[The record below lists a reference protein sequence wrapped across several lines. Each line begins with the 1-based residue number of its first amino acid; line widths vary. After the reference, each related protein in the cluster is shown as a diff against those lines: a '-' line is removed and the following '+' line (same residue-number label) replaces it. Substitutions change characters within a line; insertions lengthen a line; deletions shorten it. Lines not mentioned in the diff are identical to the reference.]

1 MQQTVRLLD
10 SLGERY
16 GAEHTYYNLRTP
28 AEAIKMLCINRPEFA
43 QELLEAHNHGVYY
56 RVMQF
61 GSDMSYDDLRS
72 PLGAKDLYITPVIGG
87 SGGGSTAKI
96 LLGVALVSFA
106 VLSAGSG
113 LGFLGLGQA
122 AFATALPL
130 AQGGGLASGFI
141 LGTTASSVIGAI
153 GTSLVLGGVADLIAP
168 QPQLPKLNRMTGR
181 GETSTGSGP
190 QNVTRAMNGTQSYAY
205 SGAGANTV
213 GIGATVP
220 IAFGKVLASSHL
232 LSIQVT
238 TSQDKSFG
246 VLRNSIVEPSL
257 ENVTINGERMRNKFK
272 AAGGLRSRF
281 WSEDQLNKGGA
292 NDSSDLSRVNQ
303 TAGTNN
309 GILALR
315 NSEGVKQTPSLTLL
329 PNKHFKNTEKRR
341 NYQVFL
347 ELDRGLYDRVGGEG
361 TTRVHG
367 FVTYRITLTGRN
379 VSGPDP
385 VLANVTA
392 TVQGLFTKSQ
402 KFRWCHAIEYPK
414 FKDDEN
420 DAEIETKIVVIDHD
434 THERP
439 SGETQM
445 RMQVR
450 YSGYNFFENN
460 SQNKTYGLLQ
470 Q

>member
-43 QELLEAHNHGVYY
+43 QELVEAHNHGVYY

-72 PLGAKDLYITPVIGG
+72 PLGAKDLYITPIIGG
-87 SGGGSTAKI
+87 SGGGSTSKI
-96 LLGVALVSFA
+96 LLGVGLVAASFLLPGAGLFGTTGLFGAGSAVVAGTAGATATGVALTSLGTA
-106 VLSAGSG
+106 LSAVG
-113 LGFLGLGQA
+113 
-122 AFATALPL
+122 
-130 AQGGGLASGFI
+130 ASMI
-141 LGTTASSVIGAI
+141 
-153 GTSLVLGGVADLIAP
+153 LGGVADIISP
-168 QPQLPKLNRMTGR
+168 QPQVPKLNRMSGR
-181 GETSTGSGP
+181 GETSSGSGP
-190 QNVTRAMNGTQSYAY
+190 QNVTRAMGGTQSYAY

-220 IAFGKVLASSHL
+220 IAFGKVLVSSHL
-232 LSIQVT
+232 LSIQVKA
-238 TSQDKSFG
+238 SPDEEFG
-246 VLRNSIVEPSL
+246 VLRNSIVRPSL
-257 ENVTINGERMRNKFK
+257 EGVTVNGERMRNRFK
-272 AAGGLRSRF
+272 AAGGLRSRL
-281 WSEDQLNKGGA
+281 WSEEQLSKSGVN
-292 NDSSDLSRVNQ
+292 NSSNLSRVDQ

-315 NSEGVKQTPSLTLL
+315 NSEGEKQTPSLTLL
-329 PNKHFKNTEKRR
+329 RNKHFKNTDKRK
-341 NYQVFL
+341 NYQIFL
-347 ELDRGLYDRVGGEG
+347 ELDRGLFDRVGGEG

-414 FKDDEN
+414 FRDDEN
-420 DAEIETKIVVIDHD
+420 DAEIETKIVVIDHE
-434 THERP
+434 THKRP
-439 SGETQM
+439 SSETQM
-445 RMQVR
+445 RIQVR
-450 YSGYNFFENN
+450 YSGYNFFEND
-460 SQNKTYGLLQ
+460 SQNETQGLLE
-470 Q
+470 

>member
-72 PLGAKDLYITPVIGG
+72 PLGAKDLYIAPVIGG
-87 SGGGSTAKI
+87 SGGGSTSKI
-96 LLGVALVSFA
+96 LIGAALVSFA
-106 VLSAGSG
+106 VLTAGAG
-113 LGFLGLGQA
+113 AGFLSLGAGLTAGTFTLGA
-122 AFATALPL
+122 A
-130 AQGGGLASGFI
+130 AS
-141 LGTTASSVIGAI
+141 TAI
-153 GTSLVLGGVADLIAP
+153 GSIGTAMILGGVADIISP
-168 QPQLPKLNRMTGR
+168 QPQVPKTNRMTGR
-181 GETSTGSGP
+181 GESSSGVGP
-190 QNVTRAMNGTQSYAY
+190 KNVTRAMNGTQSYAY
-205 SGAGANTV
+205 TGAGANTV

-220 IAFGKVLASSHL
+220 IAFGKVLVSSHL
-232 LSIQVT
+232 LSIQVET
-238 TSQDKSFG
+238 GQDKSFG

-257 ENVTINGERMRNKFK
+257 ENVTVNGERMRNRFK
-272 AAGGLRSRF
+272 SAGGLRTRL
-281 WSEDQLNKGGA
+281 WNEDQLNTSGVE
-292 NDSSDLSRVNQ
+292 NSSNLSRVDQ
-303 TAGTNN
+303 TAGTDN

-315 NSEGVKQTPSLTLL
+315 NSQGEKQTPSLTLL
-329 PNKHFKNTEKRR
+329 PNKHFKNQEKRK
-341 NYQVFL
+341 NYQIFL
-347 ELDRGLYDRVGGEG
+347 ELDRGLFDRVGGVG

-420 DAEIETKIVVIDHD
+420 DAEIETKITVIDHD
-434 THERP
+434 THARS
-439 SGETQM
+439 SGQTQM
-445 RMQVR
+445 RIQVR
-450 YSGYNFFENN
+450 YSGYNFFEND
-460 SQNKTYGLLQ
+460 SQNKTEGLIE
-470 Q
+470 

>member
-43 QELLEAHNHGVYY
+43 QELVEAHNHGVYY

-72 PLGAKDLYITPVIGG
+72 PLGAKDLYIAPVIGG
-87 SGGGSTAKI
+87 SGGGSTSKI
-96 LLGVALVSFA
+96 LLGAALVSFA
-106 VLSAGSG
+106 VLTAGAG
-113 LGFLGLGQA
+113 AGFLGLGAGLTAGTFTLGA
-122 AFATALPL
+122 A
-130 AQGGGLASGFI
+130 AS
-141 LGTTASSVIGAI
+141 TAI
-153 GTSLVLGGVADLIAP
+153 GSIGTAMILGGVADIISP
-168 QPQLPKLNRMTGR
+168 QPQVPKTNRMTGR
-181 GETSTGSGP
+181 GESSSGVGP

-205 SGAGANTV
+205 NGAGANTV

-220 IAFGKVLASSHL
+220 IAFGKVLVSSHL

-238 TSQDKSFG
+238 TGQDKSFG

-257 ENVTINGERMRNKFK
+257 ENVTVNGERMRNRFK
-272 AAGGLRSRF
+272 AAGGLRSRL
-281 WSEDQLNKGGA
+281 WEDSQLNLGGV
-292 NDSSDLSRVNQ
+292 NDSSDLSRVDQ

-315 NSEGVKQTPSLTLL
+315 NSEGEKQTPSLTLL
-329 PNKHFKNTEKRR
+329 RNKHFKNQERR
-341 NYQVFL
+341 KNYQIFL
-347 ELDRGLYDRVGGEG
+347 ELDRGLFDRVGGVG

-420 DAEIETKIVVIDHD
+420 DAEIETKITVIDHD
-434 THERP
+434 THARS
-439 SGETQM
+439 SGQTQI
-445 RMQVR
+445 RIQVR
-450 YSGYNFFENN
+450 YSGYNFFEND
-460 SQNKTYGLLQ
+460 SQNKTQGLLE
-470 Q
+470 

>member
-43 QELLEAHNHGVYY
+43 QELVEAHNHGVYY

-72 PLGAKDLYITPVIGG
+72 PLGAKDLYIAPVIGG
-87 SGGGSTAKI
+87 SGGGSTSKI
-96 LLGVALVSFA
+96 LLGVGLVAASFLVPGAGLFGTTGLFGAGSAVVAGTAGATATGVALTSLGTA
-106 VLSAGSG
+106 LSAVG
-113 LGFLGLGQA
+113 
-122 AFATALPL
+122 
-130 AQGGGLASGFI
+130 ASMI
-141 LGTTASSVIGAI
+141 
-153 GTSLVLGGVADLIAP
+153 LGGVADIISP
-168 QPQLPKLNRMTGR
+168 QPQVPKTNRMTGR
-181 GETSTGSGP
+181 GESSSGVGP

-205 SGAGANTV
+205 NGAGANTV

-220 IAFGKVLASSHL
+220 IAFGKVLVSSHL

-238 TSQDKSFG
+238 TGQDKSFG

-257 ENVTINGERMRNKFK
+257 ENVTVNGERMRNRFK
-272 AAGGLRSRF
+272 AAGGLRSRL
-281 WSEDQLNKGGA
+281 WEDSQLNLGGV
-292 NDSSDLSRVNQ
+292 NDSSDLSRVDQ

-315 NSEGVKQTPSLTLL
+315 NSEGEKQTPSLTLL
-329 PNKHFKNTEKRR
+329 RNKHFKNQERR
-341 NYQVFL
+341 KNYQIFL
-347 ELDRGLYDRVGGEG
+347 ELDRGLFDRVGGVG

-420 DAEIETKIVVIDHD
+420 DAEIETKITVIDHD
-434 THERP
+434 THARS
-439 SGETQM
+439 SGQTQI
-445 RMQVR
+445 RIQVR
-450 YSGYNFFENN
+450 YSGYNFFEND
-460 SQNKTYGLLQ
+460 SQNKTQGLLE
-470 Q
+470 

>member
-43 QELLEAHNHGVYY
+43 QELVEAHNHGVYY

-72 PLGAKDLYITPVIGG
+72 PLGAKDLYIAPVIGG
-87 SGGGSTAKI
+87 SGGGSTSKI
-96 LLGVALVSFA
+96 LIGVGLVAASFLLPGAGLFGTTGLFGAGSAVVAGTAGATATGVALTSLGTA
-106 VLSAGSG
+106 LSAVG
-113 LGFLGLGQA
+113 
-122 AFATALPL
+122 
-130 AQGGGLASGFI
+130 ASMI
-141 LGTTASSVIGAI
+141 
-153 GTSLVLGGVADLIAP
+153 LGGVADIISP
-168 QPQLPKLNRMTGR
+168 QPQVPKTNRMTGR
-181 GETSTGSGP
+181 GESSSGVGP

-205 SGAGANTV
+205 NGAGANTV

-220 IAFGKVLASSHL
+220 IAFGKVLVSSHL

-238 TSQDKSFG
+238 TGQDKSFG

-257 ENVTINGERMRNKFK
+257 ENVTVNGERMRNRFK
-272 AAGGLRSRF
+272 AAGGLRSRL
-281 WSEDQLNKGGA
+281 WEDSQLNLGGV
-292 NDSSDLSRVNQ
+292 NDSSDLSRVDQ

-315 NSEGVKQTPSLTLL
+315 NSEGEKQTPSLTLL
-329 PNKHFKNTEKRR
+329 RNKHFKNQERR
-341 NYQVFL
+341 KNYQIFL
-347 ELDRGLYDRVGGEG
+347 ELDRGLFDRVGGVG

-420 DAEIETKIVVIDHD
+420 DAEIETKITVIDHD
-434 THERP
+434 THARS
-439 SGETQM
+439 SGQTQI
-445 RMQVR
+445 RIQVR
-450 YSGYNFFENN
+450 YSGYNFFEND
-460 SQNKTYGLLQ
+460 SQNKTQGLLE
-470 Q
+470 

>member
-43 QELLEAHNHGVYY
+43 QELVEAHNHGVYY

-72 PLGAKDLYITPVIGG
+72 PLGVKDLYIAPVIGG
-87 SGGGSTAKI
+87 SGGGSTSKI
-96 LLGVALVSFA
+96 LLGVGLVAASFLVPGAGLFGTTGLFGAGSAVVAGTAGATATGVALTSLGTA
-106 VLSAGSG
+106 LSAVG
-113 LGFLGLGQA
+113 
-122 AFATALPL
+122 
-130 AQGGGLASGFI
+130 ASMI
-141 LGTTASSVIGAI
+141 
-153 GTSLVLGGVADLIAP
+153 LGGVADIISP
-168 QPQLPKLNRMTGR
+168 QPQVPKTNRMTGR
-181 GETSTGSGP
+181 GESSSGVGP

-220 IAFGKVLASSHL
+220 IAFGKVLVSSHL

-238 TSQDKSFG
+238 TGQDKSFG

-257 ENVTINGERMRNKFK
+257 ENVTVNGERMRNRFK
-272 AAGGLRSRF
+272 AAGGLRSRL
-281 WSEDQLNKGGA
+281 WEDSQLNLGGV
-292 NDSSDLSRVNQ
+292 NDSSDLSRVDQ

-315 NSEGVKQTPSLTLL
+315 NSEGEKQTPSLTLL
-329 PNKHFKNTEKRR
+329 RNKHFKNQERR
-341 NYQVFL
+341 KNYQIFL
-347 ELDRGLYDRVGGEG
+347 ELDRGLFDRVGGVG

-420 DAEIETKIVVIDHD
+420 DAEIETKITVIDHD
-434 THERP
+434 THARS
-439 SGETQM
+439 SGQTQI
-445 RMQVR
+445 RIQVR
-450 YSGYNFFENN
+450 YSGYNFFEND
-460 SQNKTYGLLQ
+460 SQNKTQGLLE
-470 Q
+470 

>member
-72 PLGAKDLYITPVIGG
+72 PLGAKDLYIIPVIGG
-87 SGGGSTAKI
+87 SGGGSTSKI
-96 LLGVALVSFA
+96 LIGAALVSFA
-106 VLSAGSG
+106 VLTAGAG
-113 LGFLGLGQA
+113 AGFLSLGAGLTAGTFTLGA
-122 AFATALPL
+122 A
-130 AQGGGLASGFI
+130 AS
-141 LGTTASSVIGAI
+141 TAI
-153 GTSLVLGGVADLIAP
+153 GSIGTAMILGGVADIISP
-168 QPQLPKLNRMTGR
+168 QPQVPKTNRMTGR
-181 GETSTGSGP
+181 GESSSGVGP
-190 QNVTRAMNGTQSYAY
+190 KNVTRAMNGTQSYAY
-205 SGAGANTV
+205 TGAGANTV

-220 IAFGKVLASSHL
+220 IAFGKVLVSSHL
-232 LSIQVT
+232 LSIQVET
-238 TSQDKSFG
+238 GQDKSFG

-257 ENVTINGERMRNKFK
+257 ENVTVNGERMRNRFK
-272 AAGGLRSRF
+272 SAGGLRTRL
-281 WSEDQLNKGGA
+281 WNEDQLNTSGVE
-292 NDSSDLSRVNQ
+292 NSSNLSRVDQ
-303 TAGTNN
+303 TAGTDN

-315 NSEGVKQTPSLTLL
+315 NSQGEKQTPSLTLL
-329 PNKHFKNTEKRR
+329 PNKHFKNQEKRK
-341 NYQVFL
+341 NYQIFL
-347 ELDRGLYDRVGGEG
+347 ELDRGLFDRVGGVG

-420 DAEIETKIVVIDHD
+420 DAEIETKITVIDHD
-434 THERP
+434 THARS
-439 SGETQM
+439 SGQTQM
-445 RMQVR
+445 RIQVR
-450 YSGYNFFENN
+450 YSGYNFFEND
-460 SQNKTYGLLQ
+460 SQNKTEGLIE
-470 Q
+470 

>member
-72 PLGAKDLYITPVIGG
+72 PLGAKDLYIAPVIGG
-87 SGGGSTAKI
+87 SGGGSTSKI
-96 LLGVALVSFA
+96 LIGVGLVAASFLLPGAGLFGATSVFGASAVVAGAAGATATGVALTSLGTA
-106 VLSAGSG
+106 LSAVG
-113 LGFLGLGQA
+113 
-122 AFATALPL
+122 
-130 AQGGGLASGFI
+130 ASMI
-141 LGTTASSVIGAI
+141 
-153 GTSLVLGGVADLIAP
+153 LGGVADIISP
-168 QPQLPKLNRMTGR
+168 QPQVPKTNRMTGR
-181 GETSTGSGP
+181 GESSSGVGP

-205 SGAGANTV
+205 NGAGANTV

-220 IAFGKVLASSHL
+220 IAFGKVLVSSHL

-238 TSQDKSFG
+238 TGQDKSFG

-257 ENVTINGERMRNKFK
+257 ENVTVNGERMRNRFK
-272 AAGGLRSRF
+272 SAGGLRTRL
-281 WSEDQLNKGGA
+281 WNEDQLNTSGVKT
-292 NDSSDLSRVNQ
+292 SSNLSRVDQ
-303 TAGTNN
+303 TAGTDN

-315 NSEGVKQTPSLTLL
+315 NSQGEKQTPSLTLL
-329 PNKHFKNTEKRR
+329 PNKHFKNQEKRK
-341 NYQVFL
+341 NYQIFL
-347 ELDRGLYDRVGGEG
+347 ELDRGLFDRVGGVG

-420 DAEIETKIVVIDHD
+420 DAEIETKITVIDHD
-434 THERP
+434 THARS
-439 SGETQM
+439 SGQTQM
-445 RMQVR
+445 RIQVR
-450 YSGYNFFENN
+450 YSGYNFFEND
-460 SQNKTYGLLQ
+460 SQNKTEGLIE
-470 Q
+470 

>member
-72 PLGAKDLYITPVIGG
+72 PLGTKDLYIAPVIGG
-87 SGGGSTAKI
+87 SGGGSTSKI
-96 LLGVALVSFA
+96 LIGVGLVAASFLLPGAGLFGATGLFGAGSAVVAGTAGATATGVALTSLGTA
-106 VLSAGSG
+106 LSAVG
-113 LGFLGLGQA
+113 
-122 AFATALPL
+122 
-130 AQGGGLASGFI
+130 ASMI
-141 LGTTASSVIGAI
+141 
-153 GTSLVLGGVADLIAP
+153 LGGVADIISP
-168 QPQLPKLNRMTGR
+168 QPQVPKTNRMTGR
-181 GETSTGSGP
+181 GESSSGVGP

-220 IAFGKVLASSHL
+220 IAFGKVLVSSHL

-238 TSQDKSFG
+238 TGQDKSFG

-257 ENVTINGERMRNKFK
+257 KSVTVNGERMRNRFK
-272 AAGGLRSRF
+272 AAGGLRSRL
-281 WSEDQLNKGGA
+281 WEDSQLNLGGV
-292 NDSSDLSRVNQ
+292 NDSSDLSRVDQ

-315 NSEGVKQTPSLTLL
+315 NSEGEKQTPSLTLL
-329 PNKHFKNTEKRR
+329 RNKHFKNQERR
-341 NYQVFL
+341 KNYQIFL
-347 ELDRGLYDRVGGEG
+347 ELDRGLFDRVGGVG

-420 DAEIETKIVVIDHD
+420 DAEIETKITVIDHD
-434 THERP
+434 THARS
-439 SGETQM
+439 SGQTQI
-445 RMQVR
+445 RIQVR
-450 YSGYNFFENN
+450 YSGYNFFEND
-460 SQNKTYGLLQ
+460 SQNKTQGLLE
-470 Q
+470 

>member
-72 PLGAKDLYITPVIGG
+72 PLGAKDLYIAPVISG
-87 SGGGSTAKI
+87 SGGGSTSKI
-96 LLGVALVSFA
+96 LIGAALVSFA
-106 VLSAGSG
+106 VLTAGAG
-113 LGFLGLGQA
+113 AGFLSLGAGLTAGTFTLGA
-122 AFATALPL
+122 A
-130 AQGGGLASGFI
+130 AS
-141 LGTTASSVIGAI
+141 TAI
-153 GTSLVLGGVADLIAP
+153 GSIGTAMILGGVADIISP
-168 QPQLPKLNRMTGR
+168 QPQVPKTNRMTGR
-181 GETSTGSGP
+181 GESSSGVGP
-190 QNVTRAMNGTQSYAY
+190 KNVTRAMNGTQSYAY
-205 SGAGANTV
+205 TGAGANTV

-220 IAFGKVLASSHL
+220 IAFGKVLVSSHL
-232 LSIQVT
+232 LSIQVET
-238 TSQDKSFG
+238 GQDKSFG

-257 ENVTINGERMRNKFK
+257 ENVTVNGERMRNRFK
-272 AAGGLRSRF
+272 SAGGLRTRL
-281 WSEDQLNKGGA
+281 WNEDQLNTSGVE
-292 NDSSDLSRVNQ
+292 NSSNLSRVDQ
-303 TAGTNN
+303 TAGTDN

-315 NSEGVKQTPSLTLL
+315 NSQGEKQTPSLTLL
-329 PNKHFKNTEKRR
+329 PNKHFKNQEKRK
-341 NYQVFL
+341 NYQIFL
-347 ELDRGLYDRVGGEG
+347 ELDRGLFDRVGGVG

-420 DAEIETKIVVIDHD
+420 DAEIETKITVIDHD
-434 THERP
+434 THARS
-439 SGETQM
+439 SGQTQM
-445 RMQVR
+445 RIQVR
-450 YSGYNFFENN
+450 YSGYNFFEND
-460 SQNKTYGLLQ
+460 SQNKTEGLIE
-470 Q
+470 

>member
-72 PLGAKDLYITPVIGG
+72 PLGAKDLYIAPVIGG
-87 SGGGSTAKI
+87 SGGGSTSKI
-96 LLGVALVSFA
+96 LIGAALVSFA
-106 VLSAGSG
+106 ILTAGSG
-113 LGFLGLGQA
+113 AGFLSLGAGLTAGTFTLGA
-122 AFATALPL
+122 A
-130 AQGGGLASGFI
+130 AS
-141 LGTTASSVIGAI
+141 TAI
-153 GTSLVLGGVADLIAP
+153 GSIGTAMILGGVADIISP
-168 QPQLPKLNRMTGR
+168 QPQVPKTNRMTGR
-181 GETSTGSGP
+181 GESSSGVGP
-190 QNVTRAMNGTQSYAY
+190 KNVTRAMNGTQSYAY
-205 SGAGANTV
+205 TGAGANTV

-220 IAFGKVLASSHL
+220 IAFGKVLVSSHL
-232 LSIQVT
+232 LSIQVET
-238 TSQDKSFG
+238 GQDKSFG

-257 ENVTINGERMRNKFK
+257 ENVTVNGERMRNRFK
-272 AAGGLRSRF
+272 SAGGLRTRL
-281 WSEDQLNKGGA
+281 WNEDQLNTSGVE
-292 NDSSDLSRVNQ
+292 NSSNLSRVDQ
-303 TAGTNN
+303 TAGTDN

-315 NSEGVKQTPSLTLL
+315 NSQGEKQTPSLTLL
-329 PNKHFKNTEKRR
+329 PNKHFKNQEKRK
-341 NYQVFL
+341 NYQIFL
-347 ELDRGLYDRVGGEG
+347 ELDRGLYDRVGGVG

-420 DAEIETKIVVIDHD
+420 DAEIETKITVIDHD
-434 THERP
+434 THARS
-439 SGETQM
+439 SGQTQM
-445 RMQVR
+445 RIQVR
-450 YSGYNFFENN
+450 YSGYNFFEND
-460 SQNKTYGLLQ
+460 SQNKTEGLIE
-470 Q
+470 

>member
-72 PLGAKDLYITPVIGG
+72 PLGAKDLYIAPVIGG
-87 SGGGSTAKI
+87 SGGGSTSKI
-96 LLGVALVSFA
+96 LIGVGLVAASFLLPGAGLFGATGLFGAGSAVVAGTAGATAAGVALTSLGTA
-106 VLSAGSG
+106 LSAVG
-113 LGFLGLGQA
+113 
-122 AFATALPL
+122 
-130 AQGGGLASGFI
+130 ASMI
-141 LGTTASSVIGAI
+141 
-153 GTSLVLGGVADLIAP
+153 LGGVADIISP
-168 QPQLPKLNRMTGR
+168 QPQVPKTNRMTGR
-181 GETSTGSGP
+181 GESSSGVGP

-205 SGAGANTV
+205 SGAGTNTV

-220 IAFGKVLASSHL
+220 IAFGKVLVSSHL

-238 TSQDKSFG
+238 TGQDKSFG

-257 ENVTINGERMRNKFK
+257 ENVTVNGERMRNRFK
-272 AAGGLRSRF
+272 SAGGLRTRL
-281 WSEDQLNKGGA
+281 WNEDQLNTSGVE
-292 NDSSDLSRVNQ
+292 NSSNLSRVDQ
-303 TAGTNN
+303 TAGTDN

-315 NSEGVKQTPSLTLL
+315 NSEGEKRTPSLTLL
-329 PNKHFKNTEKRR
+329 PNKHFKNQEKRK
-341 NYQVFL
+341 NYQIFL
-347 ELDRGLYDRVGGEG
+347 ELDRGLFDRVGGVG

-420 DAEIETKIVVIDHD
+420 DAEIETKITVIDHD
-434 THERP
+434 THERS
-439 SGETQM
+439 SGQTQM
-445 RMQVR
+445 RIQVR
-450 YSGYNFFENN
+450 YSGYNFFEND
-460 SQNKTYGLLQ
+460 SQNNTEGLIE
-470 Q
+470 

>member
-43 QELLEAHNHGVYY
+43 QELVEAHNHGVYY

-72 PLGAKDLYITPVIGG
+72 PLGAKDLYIAPVIGG
-87 SGGGSTAKI
+87 SGGGSTSKI
-96 LLGVALVSFA
+96 LIGVGLVAASFLLPGAGLFGATSVFGASAVVAGAAGATATGVALTSLGTA
-106 VLSAGSG
+106 LSAVG
-113 LGFLGLGQA
+113 
-122 AFATALPL
+122 
-130 AQGGGLASGFI
+130 ASMI
-141 LGTTASSVIGAI
+141 
-153 GTSLVLGGVADLIAP
+153 LGGVADIISP
-168 QPQLPKLNRMTGR
+168 QPQVPKTNRMTGR
-181 GETSTGSGP
+181 GESSSGVGP

-205 SGAGANTV
+205 NGAGANTV
-213 GIGATVP
+213 GIGAIVP
-220 IAFGKVLASSHL
+220 IAFGKVLVSSHL

-238 TSQDKSFG
+238 TGQDKSFG
-246 VLRNSIVEPSL
+246 VLRNSIVEPSI
-257 ENVTINGERMRNKFK
+257 ENGTINGERMRNRFK
-272 AAGGLRSRF
+272 VAGGLRSRF
-281 WSEDQLNKGGA
+281 WSEDQLNKSGA
-292 NDSSDLSRVNQ
+292 KNSSNLSRVDQ

-315 NSEGVKQTPSLTLL
+315 NSQGEKQTPSLTLL

-341 NYQVFL
+341 NYQIFL
-347 ELDRGLYDRVGGEG
+347 ELDRGLFDRVGGEG

-367 FVTYRITLTGRN
+367 FVTYQITLTGRN

-420 DAEIETKIVVIDHD
+420 DAEIEAKITVIDHD
-434 THERP
+434 THKRP
-439 SGETQM
+439 SSETQM
-445 RMQVR
+445 RIQVR
-450 YSGYNFFENN
+450 YSGYNFFENE

>member
-87 SGGGSTAKI
+87 SGSGSGGTTAKI
-96 LLGVALVSFA
+96 LIGVGLIAASFLIPA
-106 VLSAGSG
+106 APAFISPLTGIAYGTSATI
-113 LGFLGLGQA
+113 A
-122 AFATALPL
+122 AIKTATL
-130 AQGGGLASGFI
+130 A
-141 LGTTASSVIGAI
+141 IGA
-153 GTSLVLGGVADLIAP
+153 SLVLGGAADLIAP
-168 QPQLPKLNRMTGR
+168 QPQIPKTNRMTGR
-181 GETSTGSGP
+181 GETSSGGGP

-220 IAFGKVLASSHL
+220 IAFGKVLVSSHL
-232 LSIQVT
+232 LSIRVT
-238 TSQDKSFG
+238 ASQDENFG
-246 VLRNSIVEPSL
+246 VLRNSIVEPST
-257 ENVTINGERMRNKFK
+257 ENATINGERMKNKFK
-272 AAGGLRSRF
+272 TAGGLRSRL
-281 WSEDQLNKGGA
+281 WSEDQLNKGGV
-292 NDSSDLSRVNQ
+292 NDSSDLSRVDQ

-329 PNKHFKNTEKRR
+329 PNKHFKNTDKRK
-341 NYQVFL
+341 NYQIFL
-347 ELDRGLYDRVGGEG
+347 ELDRGLFDRVGGAG

-385 VLANVTA
+385 VLANITA

-420 DAEIETKIVVIDHD
+420 DAEIEAKITIIDHD
-434 THERP
+434 THERA
-439 SGETQM
+439 SSETQM
-445 RMQVR
+445 RIQVR
-450 YSGYNFFENN
+450 YSGYNFFEND
-460 SQNKTYGLLQ
+460 SQNKTQDLLE
-470 Q
+470 

>member
-1 MQQTVRLLD
+1 
-10 SLGERY
+10 
-16 GAEHTYYNLRTP
+16 
-28 AEAIKMLCINRPEFA
+28 
-43 QELLEAHNHGVYY
+43 
-56 RVMQF
+56 MQF

-106 VLSAGSG
+106 VLTAGAG
-113 LGFLGLGQA
+113 TGFLGLGAGLTGAVSATTGSLVSGSFVLGA
-122 AFATALPL
+122 AASTAIGSIGTAL
-130 AQGGGLASGFI
+130 I
-141 LGTTASSVIGAI
+141 
-153 GTSLVLGGVADLIAP
+153 LGGVANLIAP
-168 QPQLPKLNRMTGR
+168 QPQLPKLNRMSGR
-181 GETSTGSGP
+181 GESSSGSGP

-205 SGAGANTV
+205 SGAGANTA

-220 IAFGKVLASSHL
+220 IAFGKVLVSSHL

-246 VLRNSIVEPSL
+246 VLRNSIVEPSV
-257 ENVTINGERMRNKFK
+257 ENVTINGERMQNKFK
-272 AAGGLRSRF
+272 SAGGLRSRF
-281 WSEDQLNKGGA
+281 WDGDQLNTGSA
-292 NDSSDLSRVNQ
+292 NDSSDLSKVDQ

-341 NYQVFL
+341 NYQIFL
-347 ELDRGLYDRVGGEG
+347 ELDRGLFDRVGGEG

-445 RMQVR
+445 RIQVR
-450 YSGYNFFENN
+450 YSGYNFFEND

>member
-43 QELLEAHNHGVYY
+43 QELVEAHNHGVYY

-72 PLGAKDLYITPVIGG
+72 PLGAKDLYITPIIGG
-87 SGGGSTAKI
+87 SGGGSTSKI
-96 LLGVALVSFA
+96 LLGAALVSFA
-106 VLSAGSG
+106 VLTAGAG
-113 LGFLGLGQA
+113 AGFLGLGAGLTGAVSATTGSLVSGSFVLGA
-122 AFATALPL
+122 A
-130 AQGGGLASGFI
+130 AS
-141 LGTTASSVIGAI
+141 TAI
-153 GTSLVLGGVADLIAP
+153 GSIGTAMILGGVADLIAP
-168 QPQLPKLNRMTGR
+168 QPQLPKLNRMSGR
-181 GETSTGSGP
+181 GETSSGSGP
-190 QNVTRAMNGTQSYAY
+190 QNVTRAMGGTQSYAY

-220 IAFGKVLASSHL
+220 IAFGKVLVSSHL

-238 TSQDKSFG
+238 TGQDKSFG

-257 ENVTINGERMRNKFK
+257 EGVTVNGERMRNKFK
-272 AAGGLRSRF
+272 AAGGLRSRL
-281 WSEDQLNKGGA
+281 WSEEQLSKSGVN
-292 NDSSDLSRVNQ
+292 NSSNLSRVDQ

-315 NSEGVKQTPSLTLL
+315 NSEGEKQTPSLTLL
-329 PNKHFKNTEKRR
+329 RNKHFKNTDKRK
-341 NYQVFL
+341 NYQIFL
-347 ELDRGLYDRVGGEG
+347 ELDRALFDRVGGEG

-414 FKDDEN
+414 FRDDEN

-434 THERP
+434 THKRP
-439 SGETQM
+439 SSETQM
-445 RMQVR
+445 RIQVR
-450 YSGYNFFENN
+450 YSGYNFFEND
-460 SQNKTYGLLQ
+460 SQNKTQGLLE
-470 Q
+470 

>member
-72 PLGAKDLYITPVIGG
+72 PLGAKDLYIAPVISG
-87 SGGGSTAKI
+87 SGGGSTSKI
-96 LLGVALVSFA
+96 LIGVGLVAASFLLPGAGLFGATSVFGASAVVAGAAGATATGVALTSLGTA
-106 VLSAGSG
+106 LSAVG
-113 LGFLGLGQA
+113 
-122 AFATALPL
+122 
-130 AQGGGLASGFI
+130 ASMI
-141 LGTTASSVIGAI
+141 
-153 GTSLVLGGVADLIAP
+153 LGGVADIISP
-168 QPQLPKLNRMTGR
+168 QPQVPKTNRMTGR
-181 GETSTGSGP
+181 GESSSGVGP
-190 QNVTRAMNGTQSYAY
+190 KNVTRAMNGTQSYAY
-205 SGAGANTV
+205 TGAGANTV

-220 IAFGKVLASSHL
+220 IAFGKVLVSSHL

-238 TSQDKSFG
+238 TGQDKSFG

-257 ENVTINGERMRNKFK
+257 ENVTVNGERMRNRFK
-272 AAGGLRSRF
+272 SAGGLRARL
-281 WSEDQLNKGGA
+281 WNEDQLNTSGVKT
-292 NDSSDLSRVNQ
+292 SSNLSRVDQ
-303 TAGTNN
+303 TAGTDN

-315 NSEGVKQTPSLTLL
+315 NSQGEKQTPSLTLL
-329 PNKHFKNTEKRR
+329 PNKHFKNQEKRK
-341 NYQVFL
+341 NYQIFL
-347 ELDRGLYDRVGGEG
+347 ELDRGLFDRVGGVG

-420 DAEIETKIVVIDHD
+420 DAEIETKITVIDHD
-434 THERP
+434 THARS
-439 SGETQM
+439 SGQTQM
-445 RMQVR
+445 RIQVR
-450 YSGYNFFENN
+450 YSGYNFFEND
-460 SQNKTYGLLQ
+460 SQNNTEGLIE
-470 Q
+470 